1 MKKLAIIIAILSLL
15 FTSCGGDNS
24 PNIPEYVP
32 SSSETVYIT
41 WDQAA
46 DYVGRV
52 AQVCGPVM
60 DTSWNELA
68 EDSPTYLNMGKPYPE
83 KGRFPQHEVRQLTF
97 FDGAHVIRDAVC
109 YSGVDGV
116 FGNISSHSEI
126 VVSFAVFVQRS
137 TLNFH
142 FVSRL
147 PRATNDF
154 TDTSHRL

>member
-83 KGRFPQHEVRQLTF
+83 KGRFSVLIRSENRIHFPGRPEKFYLGKTICVTGVIQMNNGVPQIEII
-97 FDGAHVIRDAVC
+97 D
-109 YSGVDGV
+109 
-116 FGNISSHSEI
+116 SSM
-126 VVSFAVFVQRS
+126 
-137 TLNFH
+137 L
-142 FVSRL
+142 SR
-147 PRATNDF
+147 TN
-154 TDTSHRL
+154 